1 MTRLRLSISMSLD
14 GYVAGPDQSVS
25 EPLGSGGELLHDWVV
40 ATRSWRQTH
49 GKEGGETGPN
59 DEIAAE
65 HFQNVG
71 ATIMGRHM
79 FGGGD
84 GPWSTNPPWKGWWG
98 QNPPFHHPVFVL
110 THYPRQ
116 PLDLQGGTTFY
127 FVTDGIRASLEQ
139 AKKAARGKDIS
150 LGGGADV
157 AQQYMKA
164 GLLDEM
170 DLHVVPL
177 LLGGG
182 ARLLDNTDGKQTA
195 YECVRVV
202 NTPSVTHYRYRLKS
216 G

>member
-1 MTRLRLSISMSLD
+1 MTRLKLSISMSLD
-14 GYVAGPDQSVS
+14 GYVAGPDQTLS
-25 EPLGSGGELLHDWVV
+25 EPLGKGGEQLHDWVV

-65 HFQNVG
+65 HFQNTG

-79 FGGGD
+79 FGGGE

-98 QNPPFHHPVFVL
+98 NNPPFHHHVFVL
-110 THYPRQ
+110 THYPRE
-116 PLDLQGGTTFY
+116 PLELQGGTTFY
-127 FVTDGIRASLEQ
+127 FVTDGIRSALEQ
-139 AKKAARGKDIS
+139 AKKAARGKDVS

-157 AQQYMKA
+157 AQQYIKA

-195 YECVRVV
+195 YDCVRVL

-216 G
+216 R

>member
-1 MTRLRLSISMSLD
+1 MTRLKLSISMSLD
-14 GYVAGPDQSVS
+14 GYVAGPDQSLS
-25 EPLGSGGELLHDWVV
+25 EPLGRGGERLHDWVV

-65 HFQNVG
+65 HFQSVG

-98 QNPPFHHPVFVL
+98 NNPPFHHPVFVL
-110 THYPRQ
+110 THHPRQ
-116 PLDLQGGTTFY
+116 PLELQGGTTFY
-127 FVTDGIRASLEQ
+127 FVTDGIHAALEQ
-139 AKKAARGKDIS
+139 AKKAAGGKDIS

-157 AQQYMKA
+157 AQQYIKA

-202 NTPSVTHYRYRLKS
+202 HTPSVTHYRYRLKS